1 VTGRPRVQQTHAWRR
16 RRRRNGIQ
24 LDAAE

>member
-1 VTGRPRVQQTHAWRR
+1 MTGRPRVQQTDGRR
-16 RRRRNGIQ
+16 CRRTRVV